1 MVVGGGIYVMGG
13 SVICVSTYVCVSMCA
28 VGVEGVS
35 VFSSGESNASLYNI
49 AKINK
54 YSEFVVEGLCV

>member
-1 MVVGGGIYVMGG
+1 MGG

-35 VFSSGESNASLYNI
+35 VISSGESNASLYNI

-54 YSEFVVEGLCV
+54 YSEFVVEGVCIVPV